1 MSLSPSKSVSRVKE
15 GYIYGWSPRLDL
27 TSGGVELLSYNNPA
41 DFYLTRLMFGLD
53 FSGMS
58 AGQVL
63 SLSLQVDGQLLFA
76 EKHVLSSATL
86 GVQPKQLEFVI
97 SPNTLVEVV
106 VSQGSNQGSASA
118 ILTGYKV

>member
-1 MSLSPSKSVSRVKE
+1 MTLSPSKSVSRVKE

-27 TSGGVELLSYNNPA
+27 TSSGVELLNYNNPA

-53 FSGMS
+53 FSTMD

-63 SLSLQVDGQLLFA
+63 SLSVQADGQMLFA
-76 EKHVLSSATL
+76 EKQVLSAATL
-86 GVQPKQLEFVI
+86 GIQPKQLEFI
-97 SPNTLVEVV
+97 IPPNTLVQVN
-106 VSQGSNQGSASA
+106 VSQDSNNGSASA